1 MFDPSGKTGAECS
14 DFLFRWHAKRALAR
28 WRLEANA
35 GSPEARALAWDVLA
49 YLLDY
54 EGRPHPYAVAQLGT
68 SLRLS
73 KTEAKD
79 LAEVVRLA
87 RASLVAA
94 TA

>member
-1 MFDPSGKTGAECS
+1 MFDPEGKTAAECA
-14 DFLFRWHAKRALAR
+14 DFLFRWQAKRALAR
-28 WRLEANA
+28 WRLAANA

-54 EGRPHPYAVAQLGT
+54 DGRPHPYAVAQLGT

-73 KTEAKD
+73 KAEAMD

-87 RASLVAA
+87 RADLASA
-94 TA
+94 